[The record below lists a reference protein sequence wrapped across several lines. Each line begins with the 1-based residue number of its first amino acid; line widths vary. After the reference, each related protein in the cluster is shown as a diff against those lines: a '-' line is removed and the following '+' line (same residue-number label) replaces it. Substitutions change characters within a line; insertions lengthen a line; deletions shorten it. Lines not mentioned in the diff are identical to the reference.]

1 MNNNIPSALNQRGKH
16 QYSCQLLWKFYG
28 VDKNGNRANQP
39 YEAETKP
46 AKWWNSEIIV
56 RKADKGSALVVMT
69 KKDKNSRGAKYN
81 SMTRAISCPLENL
94 C

>member
-1 MNNNIPSALNQRGKH
+1 MNNNIPSALNQRGK
-16 QYSCQLLWKFYG
+16 LYG
-28 VDKNGNRANQP
+28 VDGNRANQT
-39 YEAETKP
+39 YKAETKP

-69 KKDKNSRGAKYN
+69 KKDKNSRGVKYN
-81 SMTRAISCPLENL
+81 SMTRVISCPLENL